1 MEEMKNECRTKAELE
16 QELEALR
23 AENETLQ
30 DAKESLSKAVEEM
43 TNSKNYW
50 HDQWN
55 EVYDMNNAYKDRLEK
70 LQHAC
75 RIMGDI
81 IGELD
86 IKAVKGKE
94 EA

>member
-1 MEEMKNECRTKAELE
+1 MEEREECRTKAELE

-30 DAKESLSKAVEEM
+30 DAKKTLESNLEEAK
-43 TNSKNYW
+43 NSVSYW
-50 HDQWN
+50 YDLWKEVHDK
-55 EVYDMNNAYKDRLEK
+55 NNAYKDRLEK

-75 RIMGDI
+75 RLMGDI

>member
-1 MEEMKNECRTKAELE
+1 MEQVIENLQKQVEDLNNAKAALLKNLE
-16 QELEALR
+16 
-23 AENETLQ
+23 
-30 DAKESLSKAVEEM
+30 DM

-50 HDQWN
+50 YSQWN
-55 EVYDMNNAYKDRLEK
+55 KEYDINNAYKDRLEK

-75 RIMGDI
+75 RLMGDI

>member
-1 MEEMKNECRTKAELE
+1 MEEREECRTKAELE
-16 QELEALR
+16 QEIESLR

-30 DAKESLSKAVEEM
+30 DAKAALQKNLEDM

-50 HDQWN
+50 YDLWN
-55 EVYDMNNAYKDRLEK
+55 KQYDMNNAYKDRLEK

-75 RIMGDI
+75 RLMGDI

>member
-1 MEEMKNECRTKAELE
+1 MDEREECRTKAELE

-23 AENETLQ
+23 AENETLRG
-30 DAKESLSKAVEEM
+30 AKAALQKNLEDM

-50 HDQWN
+50 YDLWN
-55 EVYDMNNAYKDRLEK
+55 KEYDMNNAYKDRLEK

-75 RIMGDI
+75 RLMGDI

>member
-1 MEEMKNECRTKAELE
+1 MEERDECRTKAELE

-23 AENETLQ
+23 AENETLRG
-30 DAKESLSKAVEEM
+30 AKAELQKNLDGM
-43 TNSKNYW
+43 TDSKNYW
-50 HDQWN
+50 YDLWN
-55 EVYDMNNAYKDRLEK
+55 KVYDMNNAYKDRLEK

-75 RIMGDI
+75 RLMGDI

-86 IKAVKGKE
+86 IKAVRGKE

>member
-1 MEEMKNECRTKAELE
+1 ME

-23 AENETLQ
+23 AENETLRG
-30 DAKESLSKAVEEM
+30 AKAELQKNLDSM
-43 TNSKNYW
+43 TDSKNYW
-50 HDQWN
+50 YDLWN
-55 EVYDMNNAYKDRLEK
+55 KVSDMNNAYKDRLEK

-75 RIMGDI
+75 RLMGDI

-86 IKAVKGKE
+86 IKAVRGKE